1 MTAPTTAAPDLQPH
15 DRGYDTYGD
24 GNALGSNTA
33 ALISEEPSDCLATSS
48 SEGRRGRLCLDLGK
62 SGYELLTGLLDLILK
77 GLRGTGIAH
86 RGSVAARVGASYSC
100 PYCKEFAVTK
110 HRQ

>member
-1 MTAPTTAAPDLQPH
+1 VTVTAPTTAAPDLQPH

-33 ALISEEPSDCLATSS
+33 ALISEEPSDYLATSP

-86 RGSVAARVGASYSC
+86 EESLAARSADPHPW
-100 PYCKEFAVTK
+100 PYCDSFAVT
-110 HRQ
+110 